1 MARRSTSDAPPTAAD
16 PIPQVIAMISLF
28 ANKFVSDP
36 DSAITLDDN
45 PDNWS
50 RLLDNPERV
59 DDDDGK
65 ESASVITGARYFP
78 GSPSRA
84 KENIEHVECLIL
96 DVDATPVPESDL
108 LAALDGVRAI
118 VYASPSHTA
127 ASPRWRVLLPLATP
141 LPPKKHRDL
150 VAKLSEGL
158 VPGHPGCIDVEST
171 GDPGRLGF
179 VGVTK
184 HPSDY
189 VWHNLPGRRLDWT
202 GLDLSDEAE
211 GPPDALGG
219 LERSPLW
226 TNRQRAVKAAL
237 RRYKDS
243 GLGMSKGRSDL
254 LWRTAMALW
263 WDWAAE
269 DEDFVLTVLRHVNA
283 NFVTPED
290 DSELLRAA
298 QNGHERTIGNRR
310 IGQKRGTYGFQREP
324 TGIVTRQA
332 IAEYARKLK
341 RRSSPDALTLGEAL
355 LRLSKGE
362 TLADDPQAW
371 AGLTTRCCQELA
383 RAFPLEQPERLVEH
397 FRPALATMRHAGLTS
412 VPSEEQVEAFVRT
425 SLLSV
430 QRDREE
436 REARQEH
443 ARERAIEMSTRGER
457 STAYTTQE
465 IEAWRN
471 TVGFDDNNW
480 IIVSGKAFYVFC
492 NGAWKGP
499 YNDVEFEAS
508 GRKDLYAAEQA
519 GLVQLYRIGDDG
531 ERKAIPLTTL
541 LQWYGRQANTRIEM
555 WTDKSY
561 FSPDD
566 ETLVLS
572 GPERVKREPR
582 YHADVDAFLRAL
594 AGRDPKPNKVEAGQS
609 NNVDDFDIV
618 CDWLASLVE
627 TQYPL
632 AALYLEGE
640 TNHGKGLFAAGVAK
654 LWRAGFIT
662 MEDAFHKNGFNSMLA
677 ESPLVWV
684 DENFPQGMNPSDIL
698 RRGLSQREHTYTR
711 KHKDSGKLFGCVRV
725 LITANHPT
733 AIDRGERLTKED
745 HDAVGTRYAHVKVRS
760 AAKTF
765 LESIGAARV
774 ASFVE
779 AGLIA
784 EHVLWLHEKRFP
796 AVQRRGARF
805 LVEPKNT
812 NLAHLMVANRP
823 EASAV
828 LTAVVHAVTD
838 KRKADW
844 YRISEGSVWLNS
856 VDAVAQARLVDPA
869 LRVTEREMVRV
880 MRAMSTGRRKVLRA
894 GGVDKVKKCWELDN
908 EVIKAWCETTMV
920 ADWVDISVA
929 LCATVPAADAGAT
942 VQ

>member
-1 MARRSTSDAPPTAAD
+1 
-16 PIPQVIAMISLF
+16 MISLF
-28 ANKFVSDP
+28 RDKFVSDP
-36 DSAITLDDN
+36 SDAIVLDDTA
-45 PDNWS
+45 DTWS
-50 RLLDNPERV
+50 QLLDNPEHV
-59 DDDDGK
+59 VDDDGK

-96 DVDATPVPESDL
+96 DVDAVPVPEADL

-127 ASPRWRVLLPLATP
+127 SNPRWRVLLPLASP

-158 VPGHPGCIDVEST
+158 VPGHAGCIDVEST

-184 HPSDY
+184 HPADY
-189 VWHNLPGRRLDWT
+189 VWHTLPGARFDWT
-202 GLDLSDEAE
+202 GLDLADEAE

-219 LERSPLW
+219 LDRSPLW
-226 TNRQRAVKAAL
+226 TSRQRALKAAL
-237 RRYKDS
+237 RRYKDA

-269 DEDFVLTVLRHVNA
+269 DEDFVLTVLRQVNA
-283 NFVTPED
+283 NFVVPED
-290 DSELLRAA
+290 DAELVRAA

-310 IGQKRGTYGFQREP
+310 IGQRRGTYGFHREP

-332 IAEYARKLK
+332 ITEYARKLK
-341 RRSSPDALTLGEAL
+341 RRSSPEALTLGDAL

-362 TLADDPQAW
+362 TLADDSQAW

-397 FRPALATMRHAGLTS
+397 FRPSLAAMRHAGVA

-425 SLLSV
+425 SLLAV

-436 REARQEH
+436 RDARQEH

-457 STAYTTQE
+457 STAYTAQE

-471 TVGFDDNNW
+471 TVGLDDNNW

-531 ERKAIPLTTL
+531 ERKAIPLNTL
-541 LQWYGRQANTRIEM
+541 LQWYGRQANTRIET
-555 WTDKSY
+555 WCEKSY
-561 FSPDD
+561 FATDD
-566 ETLVLS
+566 ETLVLA

-582 YHADVDAFLRAL
+582 YHADVDSFLRAIT
-594 AGRDPKPNKVEAGQS
+594 GRDVRPNKIEAGQVTQ
-609 NNVDDFDIV
+609 NDDFDIV
-618 CDWLASLVE
+618 CDWLSAVVE

-662 MEDAFHKNGFNSMLA
+662 IEDAFHKAGFNSMLA
-677 ESPLVWV
+677 ESPLIWV
-684 DENFPQGMNPSDIL
+684 DENFPQGMNPSDLL

-760 AAKTF
+760 GAKTF
-765 LESIGAARV
+765 LESIGPARV
-774 ASFVE
+774 TSFVE
-779 AGLIA
+779 AGLLA

-796 AVQRRGARF
+796 ALQRKGARF
-805 LVEPKNT
+805 LVEPKNS

-823 EASAV
+823 EASAL
-828 LTAVVHAVTD
+828 LTAVVHAVTEG
-838 KRKADW
+838 RKADW
-844 YRISEGSVWLNS
+844 YTITDGTVWVNS
-856 VDAVAQARLVDPA
+856 VDAVMQARLVDPT
-869 LRVTEREMVRV
+869 LRVTEREMVRAL
-880 MRAMSTGRRKVLRA
+880 RAMSTGRRQNVRMTAKQT
-894 GGVDKVKKCWELDN
+894 KKCWQLDA
-908 EVIKAWCETTMV
+908 EVMRAWCDTTQV
-920 ADWVDISVA
+920 ADWLDVVAAIVKAEALAAEAAKLSV
-929 LCATVPAADAGAT
+929 
-942 VQ
+942 Q